1 MNKIKSYFVTLIVIT
16 IAISATSVA
25 NAAFLSEGSRGTD
38 VVKLQTFLISNGFTI
53 PLIESGKASKG
64 YFGTQTKSAVE
75 FYQESTENEPTGSIE
90 FPLVPVVP
98 VRSSPILGAV
108 SGPDFYFDYF
118 NVNGVYTW
126 YQSSTFRAAT
136 TTPCTFLSPS
146 ATTTIYA
153 SLNLT
158 TGTTT
163 ATTWV
168 IARSTVPN
176 ATTTNLGTFTV
187 ASGAQVST
195 TTLPAT
201 NGTGIIPPNTY
212 INWGV
217 AGLTPA
223 SIAGSQMQGTCKAVF
238 TGL

>member
-1 MNKIKSYFVTLIVIT
+1 MNKIKSYFATMIVMAIIVTSIT
-16 IAISATSVA
+16 STA
-25 NAAFLSEGSRGTD
+25 NAAFLSVGSRG
-38 VVKLQTFLISNGFTI
+38 VEVAELQSFLIGNGFPI
-53 PLIESGKASKG
+53 PLIQNGVAIKG
-64 YFGTQTKSAVE
+64 YFGEQTKVAVQM
-75 FYQESTENEPTGSIE
+75 YQESIFVQSTGSLE
-90 FPLVPVVP
+90 FPVAVK
-98 VRSSPILGAV
+98 SPIFGAV

-118 NVNGVYTW
+118 NINGVYKW

-136 TTPCTFLSPS
+136 TTPCTFLSPP
-146 ATTTIYA
+146 ATTTLYA

-168 IARSTVPN
+168 IARSTLPN
-176 ATTTNLGTFTV
+176 ATTTNLGTFPV

-195 TTLPAT
+195 TTVLT
-201 NGTGIIPPNTY
+201 NNGLGTIPPNTY

-217 AGLTPA
+217 AGLSSA
-223 SIAGSQMQGTCKAVF
+223 SIAGSAMQGSCKAVF